1 MGAHARAE
9 RFVAN
14 MVYRIAAGQRI
25 DPDATPMFG
34 EQLDEVYA
42 NPFERLKKKK
52 KQPQTFAE
60 IREYVIGLLEG
71 THGSDD
77 NSREAGA
84 G

>member
-14 MVYRIAAGQRI
+14 MVYWIAAKRQI
-25 DPDATPMFG
+25 DPDATPMFR

-42 NPFERLKKKK
+42 NPFEKLKKK